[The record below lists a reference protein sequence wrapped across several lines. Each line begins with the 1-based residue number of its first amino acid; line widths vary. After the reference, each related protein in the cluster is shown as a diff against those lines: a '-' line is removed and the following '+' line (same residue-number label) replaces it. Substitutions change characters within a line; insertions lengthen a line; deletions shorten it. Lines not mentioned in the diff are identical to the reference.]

1 MSSDTNSDR
10 PRAISRMFPK
20 QPTLPALFDASQAQA
35 RQLFAILEAN
45 KNRIQAEREARER
58 FAELT
63 RSLQAE
69 LDKLEGSIL
78 AVRAKLHEFE
88 LKQATRAVPEAL
100 EKGAE
105 RVKWTILA
113 ALGMALIAFLSA
125 ALTRLIIK

>member
-1 MSSDTNSDR
+1 MSGVSSDR

-20 QPTLPALFDASQAQA
+20 APTLEALFDASQAQA

-45 KNRIQAEREARER
+45 KNRVHQERESRER

-78 AVRAKLHEFE
+78 GVRAKLHEFE
-88 LKQATRAVPEAL
+88 LKQATKEVPDAY
-100 EKGAE
+100 EKGATKA
-105 RVKWTILA
+105 KWTLLA
-113 ALGMALIAFLSA
+113 ALGMAAMAFLSA
-125 ALTRLIIK
+125 VLTRLIFK

>member
-1 MSSDTNSDR
+1 
-10 PRAISRMFPK
+10 MFPK